1 MPFVVIYLFNWTVYI
16 IILAT
21 LCCKNYRKDAEFR
34 KNPVK
39 LKQQLIAAVTLSV
52 LFGLGWGI
60 GLLATEG
67 VRVAALR
74 DFFSA
79 VFIICTAFQGV
90 MVFCLQTLRSKPIQS
105 TWARWFNMVTGKE
118 ISVLTSSAN
127 ISQIWRNRRSHQ
139 HSNFDSSAVQM
150 DSCTVQSNEYE
161 ITTLQRN
168 VKNVS
173 FPAGLTVTTID
184 EQDEPDENEA
194 VPCDEN
200 NYFAIEFNPSK
211 ENTAEFKE
219 TRIGGDFEMKAT
231 PKDKTMKYT
240 DSGCS
245 I

>member
-21 LCCKNYRKDAEFR
+21 LCSKNYRKDAEFS
-34 KNPVK
+34 PVK
-39 LKQQLIAAVTLSV
+39 IKQQLIAAVTLSV
-52 LFGLGWGI
+52 VFGLGWGI

-79 VFIICTAFQGV
+79 VFIISTAFQGV
-90 MVFCLQTLRSKPIQS
+90 MVFCLQTLRSKSIQS
-105 TWARWFNMVTGKE
+105 NWARWFNMVTGKE

-127 ISQIWRNRRSHQ
+127 ISQILRKRRSHQ
-139 HSNFDSSAVQM
+139 HANFDSSAGQM
-150 DSCTVQSNEYE
+150 DSYTIQNSEYE

-173 FPAGLTVTTID
+173 FPAGLIVTKID
-184 EQDEPDENEA
+184 EQDEPDENETL
-194 VPCDEN
+194 PCDEN
-200 NYFAIEFNPSK
+200 NYFAIEFNPFE
-211 ENTAEFKE
+211 ENTEEFKE
-219 TRIGGDFEMKAT
+219 SPKGGDVNVEAI
-231 PKDKTMKYT
+231 PKDDPMKDT
-240 DSGCS
+240 DSRSS